1 MENKNGV
8 SSFIKIFEELQGKF
22 DKVFEY
28 VQNLR
33 NENESLKQKISLLE
47 AEIDALRR
55 ENEEMRKN
63 GIVLFNPDE
72 REEFKRKVSALL
84 ERLNRYL

>member
-8 SSFIKIFEELQGKF
+8 SSFIKIFEEIQGKF

-63 GIVLFNPDE
+63 GIVLFSPDE

>member
-63 GIVLFNPDE
+63 GIVLFSPDE

>member
-28 VQNLR
+28 VQSLK
-33 NENESLKQKISLLE
+33 NENERLKQKISLLE